1 MKKVIIAVWLRI
13 ACFLLC
19 YICMMGIGVGIFAGL
34 CWVLYHLI
42 VTVLPESGKSFA
54 LVILAAIALCGIAIS
69 LAIYIIRPFIYCK
82 KSDPSQVEVFE
93 SECPE
98 LFAMIRDVA
107 AKIGTKM
114 PKHVYLSTFVRAR
127 VFYNTCFWSIFFPVR
142 KNLEIGLGLLDGT
155 NVEEVKSVIAQ
166 VLAHGS
172 RKGAKSGSKLYVTKE
187 ILDGLATYGES
198 VVDVLS
204 SESDSESD
212 SDSGSGCTGC
222 AFMLANLFILALR
235 APIILTYNFVQKGY
249 MKLSEYIEYD
259 ADNVACQ
266 CAGSGNFVSA
276 LCKIDVLLTKDG
288 IYDHLLY
295 LLLEENSIVSHYF
308 IGKRIVYDMIQ
319 HQEIPVLQYD
329 EQLIPPT
336 RNLEKYVRFKS
347 QGGWPNHPSLED
359 RLEKASSQYY
369 HEADSYRLIPAWELI
384 PDAIS
389 EKVST
394 NMISLIIKSREE
406 EISYISDEQF
416 KEWAQETVSDILTD
430 EGA

>member
-1 MKKVIIAVWLRI
+1 MYDGNRSWYFRWFML
-13 ACFLLC
+13 
-19 YICMMGIGVGIFAGL
+19 GV
-34 CWVLYHLI
+34 
-42 VTVLPESGKSFA
+42 
-54 LVILAAIALCGIAIS
+54 
-69 LAIYIIRPFIYCK
+69 
-82 KSDPSQVEVFE
+82 
-93 SECPE
+93 
-98 LFAMIRDVA
+98 
-107 AKIGTKM
+107 
-114 PKHVYLSTFVRAR
+114 
-127 VFYNTCFWSIFFPVR
+127 
-142 KNLEIGLGLLDGT
+142 
-155 NVEEVKSVIAQ
+155 
-166 VLAHGS
+166 
-172 RKGAKSGSKLYVTKE
+172 
-187 ILDGLATYGES
+187 TYGES
-198 VVDVLS
+198 VVDVLH
-204 SESDSESD
+204 SESESD
-212 SDSGSGCTGC
+212 SDSGCTGC

-359 RLEKASSQYY
+359 RLEKASSQYC